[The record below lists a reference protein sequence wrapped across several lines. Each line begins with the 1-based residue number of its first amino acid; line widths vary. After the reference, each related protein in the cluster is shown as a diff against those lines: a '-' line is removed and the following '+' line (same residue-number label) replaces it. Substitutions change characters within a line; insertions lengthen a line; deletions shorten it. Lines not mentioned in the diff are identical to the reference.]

1 MISPE
6 WTGTAVSLHLNVSG
20 KCDSLWF
27 ARSQIRSF
35 TEDVRVPSPSVGEG
49 ESYRN
54 LLDADKFERWGGL
67 IVFQAKLNDFSHS
80 FHESV
85 EILGLRVATSQ
96 GRDGGNEVV
105 LFVSL
110 NNNGEFPRGLH
121 EPILARPNRSQ
132 YRCGRKDLR
141 MPLRHRQLNRNL
153 LHNLNI
159 KPF

>member
-1 MISPE
+1 M
-6 WTGTAVSLHLNVSG
+6 
-20 KCDSLWF
+20 
-27 ARSQIRSF
+27 
-35 TEDVRVPSPSVGEG
+35 
-49 ESYRN
+49 
-54 LLDADKFERWGGL
+54 DADKFERWGGL

-121 EPILARPNRSQ
+121 EPILARHQQPIPMRQ
-132 YRCGRKDLR
+132 AGLQ
-141 MPLRHRQLNRNL
+141 MPFRHRQFNRHL
-153 LHNLNI
+153 LHNFDAE
-159 KPF
+159 PFECDDLAGVVRE